1 MYFCIFLKNA
11 LLKVCDISASL
22 FFILFSISLS
32 HSLLHLSS
40 FSISLSLSLLYL
52 SSFSISLSH
61 SLLHFS
67 SCFPSLF
74 PTLYCTVLQFDISA
88 VLFFLCRVI
97 GIGNAK
103 RSSRNVLQ
111 ILVKLLYFLVSVLIF
126 PNGKLTFKN
135 IWLDL
140 LKLKKRVERR
150 KFQV

>member
-1 MYFCIFLKNA
+1 MNPSQIANTLKNLFLYFFA
-11 LLKVCDISASL
+11 ECTFESL
-22 FFILFSISLS
+22 WHFGIIIFPLVFYLSFPLFIVLFILCSISLS
-32 HSLLHLSS
+32 HT
-40 FSISLSLSLLYL
+40 LLY
-52 SSFSISLSH
+52 
-61 SLLHFS
+61 FS

-126 PNGKLTFKN
+126 PRKNWPLKTNG
-135 IWLDL
+135 
-140 LKLKKRVERR
+140 
-150 KFQV
+150 